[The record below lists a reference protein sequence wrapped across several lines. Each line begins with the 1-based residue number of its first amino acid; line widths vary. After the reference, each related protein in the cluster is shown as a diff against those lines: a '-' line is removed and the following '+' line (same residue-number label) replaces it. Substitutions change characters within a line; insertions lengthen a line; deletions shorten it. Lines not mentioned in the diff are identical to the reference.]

1 MYYHE
6 HICTIPTNTD
16 ANTDA
21 IPVTDVNTFSFVVET
36 RLRPCLR
43 PYIRLYP
50 KPEKKVVFDLEKNQT
65 KLFENTTTE
74 EEKLEIRKIL
84 FQIVINKRKRAYG
97 LLKEDEDDDD
107 DEDKKKVKVNSK
119 GKAKRKPKVKIEVE
133 SNHNKFYSI
142 EEEDEND
149 D

>member
-97 LLKEDEDDDD
+97 LLKDDEDDED
-107 DEDKKKVKVNSK
+107 DEKKVTINSK
-119 GKAKRKPKVKIEVE
+119 GKAKRKHKVE
-133 SNHNKFYSI
+133 SNDNKCYSI

>member
-1 MYYHE
+1 MYYQE

-21 IPVTDVNTFSFVVET
+21 NTFSFVVET
-36 RLRPCLR
+36 RLRPCLS

-65 KLFENTTTE
+65 KLFVNTTTE
-74 EEKLEIRKIL
+74 EEKIEIRKIL

-97 LLKEDEDDDD
+97 LLKDDDD
-107 DEDKKKVKVNSK
+107 DEDDEDDEIKVKVNSK
-119 GKAKRKPKVKIEVE
+119 GKAKRKPKVKVEVKVE
-133 SNHNKFYSI
+133 SDDNKCYCI
-142 EEEDEND
+142 EEEDENED
-149 D
+149 